1 MAGGKRHQ
9 GIGEKQGYLQK
20 VMLKSKSQ
28 DSRTDG
34 KVPSGFRGA
43 LGGFLFS
50 CRVEL
55 GMNVFSEWRVGWRAV
70 NVSISN
76 SPKNRGETGIFA
88 EGDEEIKGTE
98 QKK

>member
-1 MAGGKRHQ
+1 
-9 GIGEKQGYLQK
+9 
-20 VMLKSKSQ
+20 MLKSKSQ

-34 KVPSGFRGA
+34 KVPSGFGAA

-55 GMNVFSEWRVGWRAV
+55 GTKVFSEWRAV

-98 QKK
+98 QEK